1 MKLNHS
7 IRLQMEPPQTDPAQ
21 CSVPMNSRPT
31 HAERASAGR
40 QSAWQT
46 NSKTRNAWEFQTS
59 SHEQR
64 LSIIRQAEAFN
75 GHDFFILVSNGLDH
89 AGFSESELVDL
100 AKTFVENHCHADQ
113 GPAMNERQGAF
124 TDWDWISNLFDRLP
138 EQALWQLLRGA
149 IATRAELSD
158 EAIMKLNDS
167 MQGQLFYES
176 QVQNRQARIAFARS
190 AEHIIFMREA
200 AGRKNV
206 WMDDEEFSSL
216 VDMNDSETL
225 ACFARCEQM
234 KPHHLFFIKQILA
247 ADPHGSEFLATSYDT
262 AITLMKALEVQGNTP
277 EMSWMRQASETA
289 TDAVQLW
296 QNYLDIRNR
305 ASVLSHVCQIP
316 VRSGQASPATIS

>member
-1 MKLNHS
+1 MKLSNS
-7 IRLQMEPPQTDPAQ
+7 IRQQMEPQQTNPGQ
-21 CSVPMNSRPT
+21 FSVPLNSRST
-31 HAERASAGR
+31 QAERVSAGR
-40 QSAWQT
+40 QSTWLT
-46 NSKTRNAWEFQTS
+46 NSKTRKTWEFQTS

-64 LSIIRQAEAFN
+64 LSIIRQAEVFS

-89 AGFSESELVDL
+89 AGFSENELVDL
-100 AKTFVENHCHADQ
+100 AKIFVENHCHADQ

-138 EQALWQLLRGA
+138 EQALWQLLRGV

-176 QVQNRQARIAFARS
+176 QVHNRLARIAFARS
-190 AEHIIFMREA
+190 AENIIFMRDA
-200 AGRKNV
+200 AGSKNV

-216 VDMNDSETL
+216 VGLNDSETL

-234 KPHHLFFIKQILA
+234 KPHHLFLIKQKLA
-247 ADPHGSEFLATSYDT
+247 ADPHRSEFLATSYDT

-289 TDAVQLW
+289 TGAVQLW
-296 QNYLDIRNR
+296 QNYLDIKAGALVSSSSPVR
-305 ASVLSHVCQIP
+305 ASEPNHHLLN
-316 VRSGQASPATIS
+316 

>member
-1 MKLNHS
+1 MKLNNS
-7 IRLQMEPPQTDPAQ
+7 IRQQMEPQQSDPGQ
-21 CSVPMNSRPT
+21 FSEPPNSRSTP
-31 HAERASAGR
+31 AEQALAGR

-46 NSKTRNAWEFQTS
+46 NSKTRKTWEFQTS

-64 LSIIRQAEAFN
+64 LSIIRQAEAFS

-89 AGFSESELVDL
+89 AGFSENELADL
-100 AKTFVENHCHADQ
+100 AKIFVENHCHADQ
-113 GPAMNERQGAF
+113 GPAMNERQGAIS
-124 TDWDWISNLFDRLP
+124 DWDWISGIFDRLP
-138 EQALWQLLRGA
+138 EQALWQLLRGV

-176 QVQNRQARIAFARS
+176 QVQNRLARIAFARS
-190 AEHIIFMREA
+190 AENIIFMRDA
-200 AGRKNV
+200 AGSKNV

-216 VDMNDSETL
+216 VGLNDSETL

-234 KPHHLFFIKQILA
+234 KPHHLFLIKQKLA
-247 ADPHGSEFLATSYDT
+247 ADPHRSEFLATSYDT

-289 TDAVQLW
+289 TDAVALW
-296 QNYLDIRNR
+296 QNYLDIKAMANESKPCPVR
-305 ASVLSHVCQIP
+305 ASEPNHHLLN
-316 VRSGQASPATIS
+316 